1 MHAGQFAVVRL
12 CDVDVKGLALVDEG
26 AAICGHLEYGLLGDF
41 PHGFI
46 QLLQVIWNFLNV
58 LLKQILKKEDV

>member
-12 CDVDVKGLALVDEG
+12 CDVDIHGLALVDEG
-26 AAICGHLEYGLLGDF
+26 AAVGSHLDYGLLGDF

-46 QLLQVIWNFLNV
+46 QLLQISWNFLNV
-58 LLKQILKKEDV
+58 LLK